1 MLLKA
6 FFGTAFA
13 LIMGAGA
20 NAQILERAPQQLETI
35 LYDSRR
41 DACDG
46 SDLPDAP
53 TRAVRNSD
61 GQLVLFAPNF
71 KARAFEGPSL
81 SALSKDCRIRFS
93 AAGNPDPNQLDDRT
107 WIHSMMSLPDGRIF
121 ALASASYMPY
131 RHNQSC
137 ADGKNRTA
145 CWYNGI
151 AALISNDGGK
161 SFSYLGNPP
170 QHLVLRPPEPYSSSY
185 RNPPG
190 FITATNIVKHDGYAY
205 TIVWY
210 RGQKPTERY
219 NCLLRA
225 PISNPLEWE
234 AWTGSSYESVARFD
248 DNRWVTSNRTC
259 AAIGEDVLENVR
271 SIIFHEP
278 SKTFIAVY
286 SRSSKPPHGTSGFYY
301 STSGNLR
308 DWSDGK
314 LIYQGRSPTREQLDD
329 PTDLEVSITYPA
341 FLDENSTDPD
351 FGTGSDQFDLIFVRL
366 AKTASGGRI
375 SSYRQ
380 LVRVPLIY
388 RSDSEVERT
397 GSSMIERSRHAISP

>member
-1 MLLKA
+1 MKA
-6 FFGTAFA
+6 FWSTALA
-13 LIMGAGA
+13 LTMGASA
-20 NAQILERAPQQLETI
+20 NAQVLERAPQRAQTV

-53 TRAVRNSD
+53 ARAVRNSD
-61 GQLVLFAPNF
+61 GNLVLFAPNF

-81 SALSKDCRIRFS
+81 SALNKDCRIRFS
-93 AAGNPDPNQLDDRT
+93 ASGDPDPNQLDDRT
-107 WIHSMMSLPDGRIF
+107 WIHSMMRLADGRIF

-137 ADGKNRTA
+137 TAGKGRTA

-151 AALISNDGGK
+151 AALISTDGGK

-170 QHLVLRPPEPYSSSY
+170 HHLVLRPPEPYSGNS

-190 FITATNIVKHDGYAY
+190 FITATNFVKHEGHAY
-205 TIVWY
+205 SIVWY
-210 RGQKPTERY
+210 RGRKAPERY

-225 PISNPLEWE
+225 SVSNPLEWE
-234 AWTGSSYESVARFD
+234 VWTGAAYESVARFE
-248 DNRWVTSNRTC
+248 DNQWTTSSRTC
-259 AAIGEDVLENVR
+259 AAIGDGVLGNVR

-278 SKTFIAVY
+278 SRTFFAVY
-286 SRSSKPPHGTSGFYY
+286 SKSSKPPNGTSGFYY
-301 STSGNLR
+301 STSKNLH
-308 DWSDGK
+308 DWSPGK
-314 LIYQGRSPTREQLDD
+314 LIYQGRSPSREQLDD

-341 FLDENSTDPD
+341 FLDENSIDPD
-351 FGTGSDQFDLIFVRL
+351 FGTASDQFDLIFVRL
-366 AKTASGGRI
+366 AKSASGGRI

-380 LVRVPLIY
+380 LVRVPLKV
-388 RSDSEVERT
+388 RSDHGVERT
-397 GSSMIERSRHAISP
+397 GSSLIERTEHQSSP